1 MRRKASLILLA
12 FAVFCV
18 ALAPLLRWYAFPRLA
33 KVPPSEYQT
42 MVLEAK
48 DATLLD
54 YASMKPKKVDKVSIV
69 QTLKGNV
76 AEAKKVKAEHGRDV
90 VVWDA
95 MSFVADDKGEMVSQ
109 IPERYIFDAHTQQP
123 VNAKGEHVDGTEVKR
138 DGIAYKWPFL
148 TEKRDYAYFDMQ
160 TRTSAPIHYKGT
172 QTIRGM
178 EVYYFEQTIPWTKV
192 PVPRKLPLGAT
203 PKVVKEVGLE
213 RWYTTKRMF
222 WIEPLTGAPL
232 NGEEIH
238 IEEMRWTDE
247 PDKEPLT
254 AFDGHVKMR
263 QDFFEANIDLVRPNR
278 QLLLIFRSYAPLGL
292 VLLGGALFALALL
305 LEARSRRPAG
315 PAEPESGPDT
325 GIAPE
330 PARA

>member
-12 FAVFCV
+12 LAVFLA
-18 ALAPLLRWYAFPRLA
+18 ALAPLLRWYAFPRLV

-42 MVLEAK
+42 MVLEARN
-48 DATLLD
+48 ATLLD
-54 YASMKPKKVDKVSIV
+54 YASMKPKKVDRISIV

-90 VVWDA
+90 VVWDT
-95 MSFVADDKGEMVSQ
+95 MSYVADDKGKMVSQ
-109 IPERYIFDAHTQQP
+109 IPERYIFDAHSQQP
-123 VNAKGEHVDGTEVKR
+123 VNADGEHVDGDKVKR

-160 TRTSAPIHYKGT
+160 TRASAPIHYKGT
-172 QTIRGM
+172 RNIRGM

-192 PVPRKLPLGAT
+192 PVPKKLPLGAT
-203 PKVVKEVGLE
+203 PDTVEQVGLE

-238 IEEMRWTDE
+238 TEEMRWTND

-263 QDFFEANIDLVRPNR
+263 PDFFEANIDLVRSNR
-278 QLLLIFRSYAPLGL
+278 QLLLIFRSYAPLALLTLGSGL
-292 VLLGGALFALALL
+292 LALALL
-305 LEARSRRPAG
+305 LEARSRRPAK
-315 PAEPESGPDT
+315 PAK
-325 GIAPE
+325 
-330 PARA
+330 PA